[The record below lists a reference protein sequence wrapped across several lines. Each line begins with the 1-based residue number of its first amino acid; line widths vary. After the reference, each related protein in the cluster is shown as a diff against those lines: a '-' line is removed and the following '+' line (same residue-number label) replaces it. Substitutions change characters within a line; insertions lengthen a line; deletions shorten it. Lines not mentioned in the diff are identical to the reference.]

1 MRRIEADYSD
11 EIAED
16 IMQWMKT
23 HTMRDLKDIAR
34 EIEQRG
40 EDATDVWNFIKQLTD
55 VAEEMRIPDAES
67 DGKGSGEPVHA

>member
-1 MRRIEADYSD
+1 MRGVETGYSL

-23 HTMRDLKDIAR
+23 HTMRDLRDIAR

-40 EDATDVWNFIKQLTD
+40 EDATDVWNFIEQLSDIAQDRRVPAT
-55 VAEEMRIPDAES
+55 EP